1 MRWPRLAAAAVAVFA
16 VLVAPAPARAAACNT
31 AEPAKASVFKGTPF
45 EDAVYA
51 PARLAPLA
59 TGKGIRVAVI
69 DSGVDATHPQLRGQ
83 VLKGADFLRDDPNG
97 RQDCIGH
104 GTAVASLIAA
114 APAADTG
121 FQGLAPGARIVPIR
135 ISEQTEDIE
144 GNAVGDRGTSAQ
156 FAAAI
161 DFAVQQARVQV
172 INLSLVMT
180 SDDPLVDAAV
190 RRAIDAGVVVVAA
203 AGNHGK
209 DGDNIP
215 TWPAAVPGVIAVAA
229 VGPDGTRA
237 AFSQR
242 GDFLSISAY
251 GVNVT
256 VANRGSGNLADQG
269 TSFSAPFVAATAAL
283 LLERFPGIG
292 PDAVL
297 RRLQATADPAPGG
310 EREYGRGLLNPY
322 RALTEIL
329 GPATRAPVAPQVMHP
344 NDPGAAARADRRE
357 RSQRMALW
365 FAAVGAGLVVLL
377 AAAALIVRRG
387 RSRGWRPADPAGTAR
402 PVGDGGAL
410 RAVDSG
416 AALRPTEAGRR

>member
-1 MRWPRLAAAAVAVFA
+1 MRWPRLAAALVAVLA
-16 VLVAPAPARAAACNT
+16 VLVAPAPARAAECTT
-31 AEPAKASVFKGTPF
+31 AAPAQAQVFKGTPL

-51 PARLAPLA
+51 PTRLAPLA

-83 VLKGADFLRDDPNG
+83 VLNGADFLRDDPNG
-97 RQDCIGH
+97 KQDCVGH

-114 APAADTG
+114 TPSTDTG

-135 ISEQTEDIE
+135 ISEQTEDVD
-144 GNAVGDRGTSAQ
+144 GNAVGDRGSSAQ

-161 DFAVQQARVQV
+161 DFAVRQAHVQV
-172 INLSLVMT
+172 INLSLVM
-180 SDDPLVDAAV
+180 SADDPVVDAAV
-190 RRAIDAGVVVVAA
+190 LRAIDAGVVVVAA

-209 DGDNIP
+209 DGDNIK

-229 VGPDGTRA
+229 IGPDGTRA
-237 AFSQR
+237 PFSQR
-242 GDFLSISAY
+242 GDFLAISAY

-256 VANRGSGNLADQG
+256 VANRGSGNISDQG

-310 EREYGRGLLNPY
+310 EREYGKGLLNPY
-322 RALTEIL
+322 RALTETL

-344 NDPGAAARADRRE
+344 NDPAAAARADRRE
-357 RSQRMALW
+357 HSQQMALW
-365 FAAVGAGLVVLL
+365 FAAAGAGLVVLL

-387 RSRGWRPADPAGTAR
+387 RGRGWRPADPPGAAR
-402 PVGDGGAL
+402 PVEPGGPP
-410 RAVDSG
+410 RPVDPG
-416 AALRPTEAGRR
+416 VALRPTDAGRR

>member
-1 MRWPRLAAAAVAVFA
+1 MRWPRRAAAVVAVSA
-16 VLVAPAPARAAACNT
+16 VLVAPAPAQAAACQT
-31 AEPAKASVFKGTPF
+31 EPARASVFKGTPA

-51 PARLAPLA
+51 PQRLAPLA

-69 DSGVDATHPQLRGQ
+69 DSGVDPTHPQLQGQ
-83 VLKGADFLRDDPNG
+83 VLTGADFLRNDPNG

-114 APAADTG
+114 TPAGDTG

-135 ISEQTEDIE
+135 ISEQTEDAE
-144 GNAVGDRGTSAQ
+144 GNTSGDPGSPAR

-161 DFAVQQARVQV
+161 DFAVRRAHVQV

-180 SDDPLVDAAV
+180 RENELVDAAV
-190 RRAIDAGVVVVAA
+190 RRALEAGVVVVAA

-209 DGDNIP
+209 DGEDVP

-237 AFSQR
+237 EFSQR
-242 GDFLSISAY
+242 GAFLSISAY

-256 VANRGSGNLADQG
+256 VANRGAGNLTDQG
-269 TSFSAPFVAATAAL
+269 TSFSAPFVSATAAL

-292 PDAVL
+292 PGEVR

-310 EREYGRGLLNPY
+310 PKEYGAGLLNPY
-322 RALTEIL
+322 RALTESL
-329 GPATRAPVAPQVMHP
+329 GPASRAPVAPQVMHP
-344 NDPGAAARADRRE
+344 NDPAAVALAERRE
-357 RSQRMALW
+357 QSRQMALW
-365 FAAVGAGLVVLL
+365 FAAAGAALVLLL

-387 RSRGWRPADPAGTAR
+387 RSRGWRPADPVGSPR
-402 PVGDGGAL
+402 PVEGGGPA

-416 AALRPTEAGRR
+416 GVLRPIDAGRR

>member
-1 MRWPRLAAAAVAVFA
+1 MRWPRLAAAVAAAVLA
-16 VLVAPAPARAAACNT
+16 VLVAPAPARAAVCDT
-31 AEPAKASVFKGTPF
+31 AAPAKAQVFKGTPF

-51 PARLAPLA
+51 PTRLAPLA

-83 VLKGADFLRDDPNG
+83 VLNGADFLHNDPNG
-97 RQDCIGH
+97 KQDCVGH

-135 ISEQTEDIE
+135 ISEQTEID
-144 GNAVGDRGTSAQ
+144 GKAVGDRGSPAQ
-156 FAAAI
+156 FAEAI
-161 DFAVQQARVQV
+161 DFAVQQAHVQV

-180 SDDPLVDAAV
+180 SPNQLVDAAV
-190 RRAIDAGVVVVAA
+190 HRAIDAGVVVVAA
-203 AGNHGK
+203 AGNHGE
-209 DGDNIP
+209 DGDNVK
-215 TWPAAVPGVIAVAA
+215 TWPAAIPGVIAVAA

-237 AFSQR
+237 SFSQR
-242 GDFLSISAY
+242 GDFLAISAY

-256 VANRGSGNLADQG
+256 VANRGSGNVSDQG

-310 EREYGRGLLNPY
+310 EREYGKGLLNPY
-322 RALTEIL
+322 RALTETL

-344 NDPGAAARADRRE
+344 NDPAAAARADRRE
-357 RSQRMALW
+357 RSQQLALW
-365 FAAVGAGLVVLL
+365 FAAAGAGLVVLL

-387 RSRGWRPADPAGTAR
+387 RSRGWRPADPAGAAR
-402 PVGDGGAL
+402 PVEPGGGQ
-410 RAVDSG
+410 RPVDPG
-416 AALRPTEAGRR
+416 VALRPTDAGRR

>member
-1 MRWPRLAAAAVAVFA
+1 MRWPRLAAAVVAVFA
-16 VLVAPAPARAAACNT
+16 VLVAPAPAQAAVCDT
-31 AEPAKASVFKGTPF
+31 APAKAPVFKGTPA

-51 PARLAPLA
+51 PDRLAPLA

-83 VLKGADFLRDDPNG
+83 VLSGADFLHNDPNG
-97 RQDCIGH
+97 RQDCVGH

-135 ISEQTEDIE
+135 ISEQTEID
-144 GNAVGDRGTSAQ
+144 GKAVGDRGSPAQ
-156 FAAAI
+156 FAEAI
-161 DFAVQQARVQV
+161 DFAVQQAHVQV

-180 SDDPLVDAAV
+180 SENSLVDAAV

-203 AGNHGK
+203 AGNHGE
-209 DGDNIP
+209 DGDNIK
-215 TWPAAVPGVIAVAA
+215 TWPAAIPGVIAVAA

-242 GDFLSISAY
+242 GDFLAISAY

-256 VANRGSGNLADQG
+256 VANRGSGNIADQG

-283 LLERFPGIG
+283 LLQRFPGIG

-310 EREYGRGLLNPY
+310 PNEYGAGLLNPY
-322 RALTEIL
+322 RALTETL

-344 NDPGAAARADRRE
+344 NDPGAAALADRRE
-357 RSQRMALW
+357 HSQQMALW
-365 FAAVGAGLVVLL
+365 FAAAGAGLVVLL

-387 RSRGWRPADPAGTAR
+387 RDRGWRPPDPVRAERPADS
-402 PVGDGGAL
+402 GGAPQP
-410 RAVDSG
+410 VDPG
-416 AALRPTEAGRR
+416 VALRPTDAGRR